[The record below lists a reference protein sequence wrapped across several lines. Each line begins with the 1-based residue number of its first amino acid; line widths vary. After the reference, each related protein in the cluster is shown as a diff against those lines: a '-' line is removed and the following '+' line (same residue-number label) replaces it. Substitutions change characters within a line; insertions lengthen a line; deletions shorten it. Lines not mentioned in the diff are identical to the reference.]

1 LAEASSVSTATDG
14 PIMIDL
20 KTDDGI
26 AVVTIVHGKANA
38 LDIDLCEALVEC
50 FEELRASVVRVA
62 LPFAFAQTTTQLRQP
77 VVERL
82 ERSGAAID
90 KIAIEIWAAAETLD
104 HVRNYVART
113 LKKA

>member
-1 LAEASSVSTATDG
+1 
-14 PIMIDL
+14 M
-20 KTDDGI
+20 
-26 AVVTIVHGKANA
+26 
-38 LDIDLCEALVEC
+38 
-50 FEELRASVVRVA
+50 
-62 LPFAFAQTTTQLRQP
+62 RQP

-90 KIAIEIWAAAETLD
+90 KIAIEIWAAVETLD